1 MNQFAALQEM
11 VTAENRGDL
20 FKTNEELGR
29 LSKIWIKGG
38 AEALEREGGLAAE
51 QARDA
56 ANLFS
61 ELREAGRTVGE
72 ADEATPDDMS
82 DERAERF
89 GKLSEDYVSGRSEA
103 APTEGDL
110 AGFGFTESGAKA
122 WLRWAGHERNVRLQI
137 RALVEGGMIDRA
149 YAARHAGAGAMA
161 GDLLRVR
168 RSMEELDFLRRIW
181 ADASKGV
188 RMTSKDGRT
197 ISDPGARALEEQ
209 GFTKEAADR
218 LSLLFH
224 RERAAA
230 YSKAALDGVRA
241 LYDAKTRGKVD
252 ARAAMAARFG
262 GRFQRI
268 RTGTD
273 ERGNATW
280 GDFIAFTAKDGS
292 TSLVEFTESS
302 TGAPDFSRADASA
315 AESIAQAT
323 GNAVTAET
331 WMNATPEERA
341 RIWNERGL
349 RSEGDFVAAEHP
361 VELSVP
367 GDPRARVS
375 STQAARIVGRITV
388 ASESA
393 GAERRDGLKTGF
405 QAVIDNSAAFHET
418 FHAFSHFAETSGLWS
433 EEDLKHLRERFGDPA
448 KGVRERFN
456 EETGA
461 EAFRAFNVRRMDGA
475 LTEEDQRGPFMKLAS
490 LAHGLLRASEE
501 AAAKSRRARTAEDAL
516 FDQIMLDRYSSV
528 PDFGAEEERRKSEEA
543 KRRADEEGRKAP
555 PPRTASPAKDG
566 AAPETTTG
574 NAPADG
580 NDGSAGGSPAD
591 ANGKAGSGN
600 GTPAPANGAPKRW
613 TAYTPTGNVKVS
625 GHWRVFDLKELVHS
639 NNPLYRLYMRAQLR
653 DRKDNKAEEDTRN
666 EIVNNF
672 QGERLLDA
680 PDTANGAPIV
690 FMAPDENGVVRPF
703 VLSGNG
709 RVLVLNELEA
719 RHLFDRYRETMK
731 RWCAENGVSVPEGE
745 TPVLV
750 RVVDDLGG
758 ESRERVAD
766 LSNTNSIQQYN
777 EEEQA
782 RADAE
787 VVRAGNLA
795 RLYVANEDGTPN
807 MNGANDEFFSRFV
820 AAVGD
825 TSLYNSDRT
834 LTQKAV
840 QRAQR
845 ALMAVACGQGTRGRD
860 VVKKLV
866 ERSDTLGI
874 RRQKNAVAI
883 MAAPVAASEAKPEYA
898 VGPDVSR
905 AVADF
910 MDFTERKA
918 AGKVGTIGDYMAEQ
932 DMLEPRSEV
941 ADGILGL
948 LASPRAAAEIAAYVK
963 TYCDAAAKED
973 PSGGLFGAAR
983 TKNEIWRD
991 AVKTVDERLEK
1002 EKAQSE
1008 RRRLS
1013 VAAARHDELMRSSA
1027 EYRDVY
1033 DRYHDADGSA
1043 KPGWLKAPN
1052 GRDTNLEPYQWVQV
1066 RTPSFMRWF
1075 GDWMAAAETAPSSM
1089 DDAKVHFK
1097 RLMAS
1102 KAELRTADGNVLR
1115 FASQSAKAYS
1125 KAAEV
1130 ESANRQAHWCA
1141 IANIEQFVVRSR
1153 FMYEEKPRNGSSDIL
1168 SYVKYGCVFTFGG
1181 DRYLAKITS
1190 KKYPGREQ
1198 QNFYT
1203 VESVSVKK
1211 IVARGIHEAISKGQ
1225 PLDANDE
1232 SRIARIL
1239 EGVNADSSKIVDENG
1254 EPLVVYHNS
1263 KKWQPLHEPIGKAV
1277 FKDGPNFFGSSKEL
1291 YDELSQFG
1299 IMGMHPEQNT
1309 AYFINVRNPLIID
1322 AKGGAWN
1329 NIEGV
1334 TTDDIAWREYDKGI
1348 HDGVIIKNVS
1358 EFQQH
1363 EWRTLLNDDEVLM
1376 DDIIPFSP
1384 TQIKSA
1390 TDNNGDFS
1398 RKNDDVRYSIAA
1410 RLDEERRR
1418 IEAAGGRLLLAHH
1431 GTDSRGFTM
1440 FDRTDDV
1447 GYFFAKTRNT
1457 AASYIRKGNR
1467 EDENEPGLPRM
1478 EDVEEYLKDEA
1489 SGYSEEEV
1497 SKMSY
1502 PEKIE
1507 AYIEGTDARS
1517 GIYDVALKMENPY
1530 EIDCHGAN
1538 WDAIYDVDENPETRT
1553 YDHVNVSF
1561 DAISGELKL
1570 RTREYGED
1578 EENVETFDNLN
1589 DFFRAFKEKFG
1600 SEFGTDLEEIEKAYS
1615 DEEDFDSDIVDG
1627 RPEKGAYGALF
1638 TYNNYD
1644 ESGWFLEPKRTRDI
1658 VAEAKDMGCDGVI
1671 FHNVEDSG
1679 GGVREATVDDV
1690 YVVMDPEQVKL
1701 VDDMTYDDDGS
1712 IVPAEKRLDWSNP
1725 DMRFS
1730 IANLY
1735 TGGAADYEKPSLHY
1749 VGTGEGAQVYGW
1761 GLYAS
1766 NQRGVAENYA
1776 KEVGRE
1782 AEWKKNGK
1790 PLTTRVELL
1799 VGSALNR
1806 YCSVDLAEM
1815 ALRAEAERGYDRAD
1829 ELRELREHGNEY
1841 KWTKSPEYVY
1851 EQTFFTN
1858 RAPGDESHLLNW
1870 YEPVSEE
1877 NLERILEGL
1886 KKEGVSDRFK
1896 DMYWLRYKGMSSYLE
1911 SNDIRGAILDNGST
1925 GDAVYQQLTS
1935 ILGGPKAASEFLAR
1949 ADIDG
1954 VKYPVDSYGGK
1965 DVKDGDEAGW
1975 NYVSFRDD
1983 NIRVDH
1989 KWVDGQ
1995 RRFSFAIGE
2004 RGGANLA
2011 DALFV
2016 AADLSKA
2023 REMLAGRDW
2032 DKLSRDEKVKIKL
2045 ATSWEKGAD
2054 GKWRREVPDMPLPDM
2069 AKLKVA
2075 NPLYSPMDQRTARA
2089 NPEKADRYRPVR
2101 LEELFKKKDAAALEL
2116 FGAYPWLRRQIV
2128 VYGADARLGN
2138 GMRGAVVSDGSI
2150 LISED
2155 LRRTPDDVRSTLT
2168 HEIQHKIQEHE
2179 DHARGGSSAGG
2190 RAFLLRKYQDA
2201 SKAAEAWYGKIE
2213 ELVRAE
2219 DGKSVAN
2226 DYESDYR
2233 IWRYHRLRY
2242 VAMKASDP
2250 RVKAATSRL
2259 ESLPGWKEVESE
2271 RKAFRAKYGHEPKF
2285 FLGSVFDAERYAS
2298 GGAAEVYRHMA
2309 GEVEARAMQRRIGMT
2324 EAQRVANL
2332 LMEDSEDVA
2341 RKDQIL
2347 LGDALGEL
2355 EKAVQA
2361 ESPRFSVAS
2370 PLVDAMRDRE
2380 RRALGPREPR
2390 GASPYFSDAA
2400 GAMDFP
2406 VRALRTLKDEP
2417 ESSVENA
2424 AVRMGKSARG
2434 EIRKR
2439 APIAVADNGDGT
2451 YTVVDGNATVWAAAR
2466 GGLETVRAVV
2476 VGKNTGT
2483 RLGNSVYMVQDD
2495 ASGCDLPVNG
2505 KMRLR
2510 THGLDGLEGEAARER
2525 AYEQA
2530 EENVPLLKSIVNAV
2544 AARDGTEALFRSP
2557 NKAGPGTDP
2566 REVGKEVKK
2575 RSRVDEKA
2583 RNDYKRSD
2591 GKPDYSRVVDLIG
2604 GTLVLKDTDA
2614 FDEAIG
2620 HLRQEAA
2627 RQGASIA
2634 QVKKLNMEP
2643 GAKGYQDVKVSIRFA
2658 NGGIGEVIVVGDYM
2672 NDAKFNRGGHV
2683 VYDASRVLEPYTTK
2697 AGDAEIDRLAKELEI
2712 LSNAIYDRGSEAPDA
2727 ESFAS
2732 MKASASSS
2740 LTRFLGN
2747 IKDEISSRD
2756 INTLKEALSEFHL
2769 AKPPSVDSYAMPA
2782 RSFIQNDIS
2791 NSFSGEEKTK
2801 RILSESSLTVNGK
2814 SDNEKSFSSAFHH
2827 PDAMSDEEAAAR
2839 RSIRAMLADGGEK
2852 EAKSALENYVAYFEL
2867 SHGGVPRRRTLARMG
2882 LAMGMKTVSPDELL
2896 RKGASIAEQMR
2907 GTLIE
2912 RAARNGDV
2920 STTLALLKR
2929 EKDMDAA
2936 LDDLVAGAA
2945 GAGGTLTHKGVGRVN
2960 DIINR
2965 RVEQLMRDF
2974 SAASLADMEGE
2985 TGLDIAAEILANDP
2999 NAFDGE
3005 LKKAKGIDPD
3015 AAAETAEDQSRDG
3028 EGGDEEEGDGDGAGL
3043 TDRQKWEREQLR
3055 REAEAKVARF
3065 IADAKARAAE
3075 RKAAADRLRQKRTA
3089 ESGDSDGG
3097 GGASGGTGGDTPSRN
3112 PLGDAVSPGGTVRA
3126 DFRTPREFAA
3136 FLRVWAADKFA
3147 RTHGLT
3153 SLGKA
3158 EENRLFAEFYRI
3170 CARRELNDLA
3180 QKLLAPKGARAW
3192 VNRRLQDL
3200 EKGVRPDTVERI
3212 SADVFAFINKAAIR
3226 ESRAGLV
3233 KKFKNDLKERYFKGT
3248 QFDQFRQDADRRV
3261 TGWVEEAARYICRVC
3276 DLSRRE
3282 INGEPSQLQKERAEL
3297 RAIIDR
3303 RAEVYDESGKDVAQA
3318 SVDDAE
3324 TRKALWKLA
3333 LLDKFGAMTSLMPG
3347 EILDLQDAAFRH
3359 LETQAADLEAKWKET
3374 RELQERIRGDLTA
3387 AVVAPNGRR
3396 YQEKG
3401 WLNGR
3406 LFDALNGLIR
3416 LRLRHLT
3423 RFAPEDARKKA
3434 EDSINEVLVMLGD
3447 GETLY
3452 ARALQDDRAA
3462 FFAGLA
3468 EIFRKP
3474 GGGADNGRI
3483 KKYLARMEEPIPE
3496 ELSKRLSN
3504 QGFAGTMT
3512 YGQMLQLLV
3521 SLEQR
3526 SFKDAVKENGREGQV
3541 DLIRNYVGVDE
3552 DGNPVRAFTAEDER
3566 FIAWL
3571 RAFYEAKRET
3581 ISKVTERMVGQRVDS
3596 PDPLYCPVR
3605 RLMDDRARG
3614 LHSDPTPRWDPIA
3627 KVFSRRVD
3635 NLRDF
3640 DETRSI
3646 VSMFFE
3652 ASEES
3657 AKLVAWAERGSIIR
3671 NVFTSVG
3678 VQSAI
3683 QRAFGPGEL
3692 GRILR
3697 QLEATFNGG
3706 ESRQRTPGELAAV
3719 DKVMNFTTYAYLGFN
3734 PLSAMKQTT
3743 SFTVWANALPGGFK
3757 DLWRHMT
3764 HFDASVVRHLM
3775 ESDEYKVRYGNDVG
3789 SGQDAA
3795 TKGVYENPS
3804 LNPVARIFSG
3814 AGMWLLKK
3822 GDFVPGIWIAQG
3834 VYKDMLNRNLQRG
3847 MSYEE
3852 ADRRAVTET
3861 FNMLE
3866 ETQQSGRTYNTNA
3879 LSIEHGRIGRLLTQF
3894 ATSPL
3899 QQLQYETQ
3907 AWREWRDMVRYG
3919 MGEKRIAEARGRFL
3933 RAVVIN
3939 HVLIPAA
3946 LELVIS
3952 AYRLALGEEPP
3963 WEKEGAHWD
3972 FLVEI
3977 LLGQFG
3983 RVFMLGAFAKTTLNA
3998 VFKRQAPRG
4007 GELLPSEGILGMA
4020 AKAGFMV
4027 HDFATCDVDR
4037 LQKDLEGIARG
4048 AAATRTTYNIVRRFR
4063 GDSDEDRKSEK
4074 AAKKA
4079 ARGK

>member
-1 MNQFAALQEM
+1 MEVNNALALDQDPVRAFAEGFTQDFVGSLGTMLVVEAGGIVVGHAKRSGFANPLTAEGRAAGREARSADLEETVNQFAALQEM

-1239 EGVNADSSKIVDENG
+1239 EGVNADSSKIV
-1254 EPLVVYHNS
+1254 
-1263 KKWQPLHEPIGKAV
+1263 
-1277 FKDGPNFFGSSKEL
+1277 
-1291 YDELSQFG
+1291 
-1299 IMGMHPEQNT
+1299 
-1309 AYFINVRNPLIID
+1309 
-1322 AKGGAWN
+1322 
-1329 NIEGV
+1329 
-1334 TTDDIAWREYDKGI
+1334 
-1348 HDGVIIKNVS
+1348 
-1358 EFQQH
+1358 
-1363 EWRTLLNDDEVLM
+1363 
-1376 DDIIPFSP
+1376 
-1384 TQIKSA
+1384 
-1390 TDNNGDFS
+1390 
-1398 RKNDDVRYSIAA
+1398 
-1410 RLDEERRR
+1410 
-1418 IEAAGGRLLLAHH
+1418 
-1431 GTDSRGFTM
+1431 
-1440 FDRTDDV
+1440 
-1447 GYFFAKTRNT
+1447 
-1457 AASYIRKGNR
+1457 
-1467 EDENEPGLPRM
+1467 
-1478 EDVEEYLKDEA
+1478 
-1489 SGYSEEEV
+1489 
-1497 SKMSY
+1497 
-1502 PEKIE
+1502 
-1507 AYIEGTDARS
+1507 
-1517 GIYDVALKMENPY
+1517 
-1530 EIDCHGAN
+1530 
-1538 WDAIYDVDENPETRT
+1538 
-1553 YDHVNVSF
+1553 
-1561 DAISGELKL
+1561 
-1570 RTREYGED
+1570 
-1578 EENVETFDNLN
+1578 
-1589 DFFRAFKEKFG
+1589 
-1600 SEFGTDLEEIEKAYS
+1600 
-1615 DEEDFDSDIVDG
+1615 
-1627 RPEKGAYGALF
+1627 
-1638 TYNNYD
+1638 
-1644 ESGWFLEPKRTRDI
+1644 
-1658 VAEAKDMGCDGVI
+1658 
-1671 FHNVEDSG
+1671 
-1679 GGVREATVDDV
+1679 
-1690 YVVMDPEQVKL
+1690 
-1701 VDDMTYDDDGS
+1701 
-1712 IVPAEKRLDWSNP
+1712 
-1725 DMRFS
+1725 MR
-1730 IANLY
+1730 
-1735 TGGAADYEKPSLHY
+1735 H
-1749 VGTGEGAQVYGW
+1749 
-1761 GLYAS
+1761 
-1766 NQRGVAENYA
+1766 
-1776 KEVGRE
+1776 
-1782 AEWKKNGK
+1782 
-1790 PLTTRVELL
+1790 
-1799 VGSALNR
+1799 
-1806 YCSVDLAEM
+1806 
-1815 ALRAEAERGYDRAD
+1815 
-1829 ELRELREHGNEY
+1829 
-1841 KWTKSPEYVY
+1841 
-1851 EQTFFTN
+1851 
-1858 RAPGDESHLLNW
+1858 
-1870 YEPVSEE
+1870 
-1877 NLERILEGL
+1877 
-1886 KKEGVSDRFK
+1886 
-1896 DMYWLRYKGMSSYLE
+1896 
-1911 SNDIRGAILDNGST
+1911 
-1925 GDAVYQQLTS
+1925 
-1935 ILGGPKAASEFLAR
+1935 
-1949 ADIDG
+1949 
-1954 VKYPVDSYGGK
+1954 
-1965 DVKDGDEAGW
+1965 
-1975 NYVSFRDD
+1975 
-1983 NIRVDH
+1983 
-1989 KWVDGQ
+1989 
-1995 RRFSFAIGE
+1995 
-2004 RGGANLA
+2004 
-2011 DALFV
+2011 
-2016 AADLSKA
+2016 
-2023 REMLAGRDW
+2023 
-2032 DKLSRDEKVKIKL
+2032 
-2045 ATSWEKGAD
+2045 
-2054 GKWRREVPDMPLPDM
+2054 
-2069 AKLKVA
+2069 
-2075 NPLYSPMDQRTARA
+2075 
-2089 NPEKADRYRPVR
+2089 
-2101 LEELFKKKDAAALEL
+2101 
-2116 FGAYPWLRRQIV
+2116 
-2128 VYGADARLGN
+2128 
-2138 GMRGAVVSDGSI
+2138 
-2150 LISED
+2150 
-2155 LRRTPDDVRSTLT
+2155 
-2168 HEIQHKIQEHE
+2168 
-2179 DHARGGSSAGG
+2179 
-2190 RAFLLRKYQDA
+2190 
-2201 SKAAEAWYGKIE
+2201 
-2213 ELVRAE
+2213 
-2219 DGKSVAN
+2219 
-2226 DYESDYR
+2226 
-2233 IWRYHRLRY
+2233 
-2242 VAMKASDP
+2242 
-2250 RVKAATSRL
+2250 
-2259 ESLPGWKEVESE
+2259 
-2271 RKAFRAKYGHEPKF
+2271 
-2285 FLGSVFDAERYAS
+2285 
-2298 GGAAEVYRHMA
+2298 
-2309 GEVEARAMQRRIGMT
+2309 
-2324 EAQRVANL
+2324 
-2332 LMEDSEDVA
+2332 
-2341 RKDQIL
+2341 
-2347 LGDALGEL
+2347 
-2355 EKAVQA
+2355 
-2361 ESPRFSVAS
+2361 
-2370 PLVDAMRDRE
+2370 
-2380 RRALGPREPR
+2380 
-2390 GASPYFSDAA
+2390 
-2400 GAMDFP
+2400 
-2406 VRALRTLKDEP
+2406 
-2417 ESSVENA
+2417 
-2424 AVRMGKSARG
+2424 
-2434 EIRKR
+2434 
-2439 APIAVADNGDGT
+2439 
-2451 YTVVDGNATVWAAAR
+2451 
-2466 GGLETVRAVV
+2466 
-2476 VGKNTGT
+2476 
-2483 RLGNSVYMVQDD
+2483 
-2495 ASGCDLPVNG
+2495 
-2505 KMRLR
+2505 
-2510 THGLDGLEGEAARER
+2510 
-2525 AYEQA
+2525 
-2530 EENVPLLKSIVNAV
+2530 
-2544 AARDGTEALFRSP
+2544 
-2557 NKAGPGTDP
+2557 
-2566 REVGKEVKK
+2566 
-2575 RSRVDEKA
+2575 
-2583 RNDYKRSD
+2583 
-2591 GKPDYSRVVDLIG
+2591 
-2604 GTLVLKDTDA
+2604 
-2614 FDEAIG
+2614 
-2620 HLRQEAA
+2620 
-2627 RQGASIA
+2627 
-2634 QVKKLNMEP
+2634 
-2643 GAKGYQDVKVSIRFA
+2643 
-2658 NGGIGEVIVVGDYM
+2658 
-2672 NDAKFNRGGHV
+2672 
-2683 VYDASRVLEPYTTK
+2683 
-2697 AGDAEIDRLAKELEI
+2697 
-2712 LSNAIYDRGSEAPDA
+2712 
-2727 ESFAS
+2727 
-2732 MKASASSS
+2732 
-2740 LTRFLGN
+2740 
-2747 IKDEISSRD
+2747 
-2756 INTLKEALSEFHL
+2756 
-2769 AKPPSVDSYAMPA
+2769 
-2782 RSFIQNDIS
+2782 
-2791 NSFSGEEKTK
+2791 
-2801 RILSESSLTVNGK
+2801 
-2814 SDNEKSFSSAFHH
+2814 
-2827 PDAMSDEEAAAR
+2827 
-2839 RSIRAMLADGGEK
+2839 
-2852 EAKSALENYVAYFEL
+2852 
-2867 SHGGVPRRRTLARMG
+2867 
-2882 LAMGMKTVSPDELL
+2882 
-2896 RKGASIAEQMR
+2896 
-2907 GTLIE
+2907 
-2912 RAARNGDV
+2912 
-2920 STTLALLKR
+2920 
-2929 EKDMDAA
+2929 
-2936 LDDLVAGAA
+2936 
-2945 GAGGTLTHKGVGRVN
+2945 
-2960 DIINR
+2960 
-2965 RVEQLMRDF
+2965 
-2974 SAASLADMEGE
+2974 
-2985 TGLDIAAEILANDP
+2985 
-2999 NAFDGE
+2999 
-3005 LKKAKGIDPD
+3005 
-3015 AAAETAEDQSRDG
+3015 
-3028 EGGDEEEGDGDGAGL
+3028 
-3043 TDRQKWEREQLR
+3043 
-3055 REAEAKVARF
+3055 
-3065 IADAKARAAE
+3065 
-3075 RKAAADRLRQKRTA
+3075 
-3089 ESGDSDGG
+3089 
-3097 GGASGGTGGDTPSRN
+3097 
-3112 PLGDAVSPGGTVRA
+3112 
-3126 DFRTPREFAA
+3126 
-3136 FLRVWAADKFA
+3136 
-3147 RTHGLT
+3147 
-3153 SLGKA
+3153 
-3158 EENRLFAEFYRI
+3158 
-3170 CARRELNDLA
+3170 
-3180 QKLLAPKGARAW
+3180 
-3192 VNRRLQDL
+3192 
-3200 EKGVRPDTVERI
+3200 
-3212 SADVFAFINKAAIR
+3212 
-3226 ESRAGLV
+3226 
-3233 KKFKNDLKERYFKGT
+3233 
-3248 QFDQFRQDADRRV
+3248 
-3261 TGWVEEAARYICRVC
+3261 
-3276 DLSRRE
+3276 
-3282 INGEPSQLQKERAEL
+3282 
-3297 RAIIDR
+3297 
-3303 RAEVYDESGKDVAQA
+3303 
-3318 SVDDAE
+3318 
-3324 TRKALWKLA
+3324 
-3333 LLDKFGAMTSLMPG
+3333 
-3347 EILDLQDAAFRH
+3347 
-3359 LETQAADLEAKWKET
+3359 
-3374 RELQERIRGDLTA
+3374 
-3387 AVVAPNGRR
+3387 
-3396 YQEKG
+3396 
-3401 WLNGR
+3401 
-3406 LFDALNGLIR
+3406 
-3416 LRLRHLT
+3416 
-3423 RFAPEDARKKA
+3423 
-3434 EDSINEVLVMLGD
+3434 
-3447 GETLY
+3447 
-3452 ARALQDDRAA
+3452 
-3462 FFAGLA
+3462 
-3468 EIFRKP
+3468 
-3474 GGGADNGRI
+3474 
-3483 KKYLARMEEPIPE
+3483 
-3496 ELSKRLSN
+3496 
-3504 QGFAGTMT
+3504 
-3512 YGQMLQLLV
+3512 
-3521 SLEQR
+3521 
-3526 SFKDAVKENGREGQV
+3526 
-3541 DLIRNYVGVDE
+3541 
-3552 DGNPVRAFTAEDER
+3552 
-3566 FIAWL
+3566 
-3571 RAFYEAKRET
+3571 
-3581 ISKVTERMVGQRVDS
+3581 
-3596 PDPLYCPVR
+3596 
-3605 RLMDDRARG
+3605 
-3614 LHSDPTPRWDPIA
+3614 
-3627 KVFSRRVD
+3627 
-3635 NLRDF
+3635 
-3640 DETRSI
+3640 
-3646 VSMFFE
+3646 
-3652 ASEES
+3652 
-3657 AKLVAWAERGSIIR
+3657 
-3671 NVFTSVG
+3671 
-3678 VQSAI
+3678 
-3683 QRAFGPGEL
+3683 
-3692 GRILR
+3692 
-3697 QLEATFNGG
+3697 
-3706 ESRQRTPGELAAV
+3706 
-3719 DKVMNFTTYAYLGFN
+3719 
-3734 PLSAMKQTT
+3734 
-3743 SFTVWANALPGGFK
+3743 
-3757 DLWRHMT
+3757 
-3764 HFDASVVRHLM
+3764 
-3775 ESDEYKVRYGNDVG
+3775 
-3789 SGQDAA
+3789 
-3795 TKGVYENPS
+3795 
-3804 LNPVARIFSG
+3804 
-3814 AGMWLLKK
+3814 
-3822 GDFVPGIWIAQG
+3822 
-3834 VYKDMLNRNLQRG
+3834 
-3847 MSYEE
+3847 
-3852 ADRRAVTET
+3852 
-3861 FNMLE
+3861 
-3866 ETQQSGRTYNTNA
+3866 
-3879 LSIEHGRIGRLLTQF
+3879 
-3894 ATSPL
+3894 
-3899 QQLQYETQ
+3899 
-3907 AWREWRDMVRYG
+3907 
-3919 MGEKRIAEARGRFL
+3919 
-3933 RAVVIN
+3933 
-3939 HVLIPAA
+3939 
-3946 LELVIS
+3946 
-3952 AYRLALGEEPP
+3952 
-3963 WEKEGAHWD
+3963 
-3972 FLVEI
+3972 
-3977 LLGQFG
+3977 
-3983 RVFMLGAFAKTTLNA
+3983 
-3998 VFKRQAPRG
+3998 
-4007 GELLPSEGILGMA
+4007 
-4020 AKAGFMV
+4020 
-4027 HDFATCDVDR
+4027 
-4037 LQKDLEGIARG
+4037 
-4048 AAATRTTYNIVRRFR
+4048 
-4063 GDSDEDRKSEK
+4063 
-4074 AAKKA
+4074 
-4079 ARGK
+4079 